1 MRENDSIRF
10 GREEHTAASIDSATG
25 SSLVSTHPRMGDPMN
40 PVTIKIFKYPADP
53 NPTHQL
59 PDIPWFAGITALQ
72 AMIIGEAMYEKSF
85 SFRVVYRSVFG
96 ALIDSIDGTD
106 DDLTAG
112 RFWMLYIDGEESS
125 VGVSEAIISED
136 EVITSAVLEW
146 RYVGAAEASLQVTLK
161 TKNLP
166 AI

>member
-1 MRENDSIRF
+1 
-10 GREEHTAASIDSATG
+10 
-25 SSLVSTHPRMGDPMN
+25 MN
-40 PVTIKIFKYPADP
+40 TVTIKIYKDPADP

-85 SFRVVYRSVFG
+85 SFRVVYRSIFG
-96 ALIDSIDGTD
+96 AFIDSIDGTD
-106 DDLTAG
+106 DDPTAG

-146 RYVGAAEASLQVTLK
+146 RYVGAAEASHQVMLK
-161 TKNLP
+161 TKILP